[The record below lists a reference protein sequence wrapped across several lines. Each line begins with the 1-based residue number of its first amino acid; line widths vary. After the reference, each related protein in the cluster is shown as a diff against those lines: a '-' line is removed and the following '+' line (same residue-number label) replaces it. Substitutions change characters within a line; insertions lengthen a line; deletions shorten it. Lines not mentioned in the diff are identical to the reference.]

1 MTGFAHAF
9 FYILPGNNRGNRY
22 SHKHLRLSPGDEK
35 YWDFCIDDLAQ
46 IDVPTMLAYIKQAT
60 RIAHVSYIGLSQ
72 GTAQAFAA
80 FSWNPELSETVPVFI
95 ALAPA
100 VRVKGLT
107 PSILASLITANL
119 EFINVI
125 FGHKS
130 MLGYVTSWQRILT
143 PKFFTQ
149 AVVMSMSYLFG
160 WDCST
165 ISAERREQ
173 LFQHVYSFSSVK
185 CVSHWFQLIRHGKLA
200 MFQDRFASNGRHTL
214 NYELTK
220 IRCPIALFY
229 GGRDELVDAQAVA
242 QELGPRRIVKN
253 HCEPR
258 YEHLDM
264 LWADDAYEKIFP
276 GVIQLLTDYTSFVVV
291 KQNGSDSSLGLSN

>member
-1 MTGFAHAF
+1 VLILFA
-9 FYILPGNNRGNRY
+9 LSGNNRGNRY

-46 IDVPTMLAYIKQAT
+46 VDVPTLLAYVKRTT
-60 RIAHVSYIGLSQ
+60 RYAHVSYIGLSQ

-80 FSWNPELSETVPVFI
+80 FAWNPELSESVPVFI

-100 VRVKGLT
+100 VRAKGLT

-119 EFINVI
+119 GFINVI

-130 MLGYVTSWQRILT
+130 MLGYVTSWQTMLT

-149 AVVMSMSYLFG
+149 AVVMSMNYLFG

-165 ISAERREQ
+165 ISPERREQ

-200 MFQDRFASNGRHTL
+200 MFQDRFLSPGHHPL
-214 NYELTK
+214 NYDLTK

-229 GGRDELVDAQAVA
+229 GGRDKLVDAKAVVD
-242 QELGPRRIVKN
+242 ELGPRRIVKS

-264 LWADDAYEKIFP
+264 LWADDACEKVFP
-276 GVIQLLTDYTSFVVV
+276 AVIQLLAEYTSFVMVRS
-291 KQNGSDSSLGLSN
+291 NDSNDSFQVSS